1 MKENAFQALKTKMK
15 NKKGNEINGW
25 LNIYK
30 PAGITSNQALG
41 KIKRILHPKKIGH
54 AGTLDP
60 AAFGILPIA
69 LGEATKTIQ
78 FMQDRNKTYR
88 FEVTWGQERNTDDI
102 EGEVTQTSSS
112 RPSEKEILNILPKFI
127 GEIEQVPPKF
137 SAIKIDGERA
147 YNLSRAGEEVEIKS
161 RKVQVYELKPLEIS
175 QNSAKF
181 EMNCGKGTYV
191 RSIGRDMGR
200 ILGCFGYI
208 SELERTR
215 VGNFTKE
222 SSILLDKLEDI
233 VLSSEPDLYV
243 LPVVTVLDD
252 IPVLALTD
260 SEIKRVRNGQSVI
273 LPPDIDGEI
282 ILALEGNMPLGILR
296 KKGFEL
302 HPSRLFNL

>member
-1 MKENAFQALKTKMK
+1 MSS
-15 NKKGNEINGW
+15 NKKGVEINGW

-30 PAGITSNQALG
+30 PVGITSNQVLG
-41 KIKRILHPKKIGH
+41 KIKRIMHPKKVGH

-60 AAFGILPIA
+60 AACGILPIA

-78 FMQDRNKTYR
+78 FMQDRDKTYL

-112 RPSEKEILNILPKFI
+112 RPSEAEISKIIPNFI
-127 GEIEQVPPKF
+127 GEVDQTPPKF

-147 YNLSRAGEEVEIKS
+147 YNLSRAGEDVEMKS
-161 RKVQVYELKPLEIS
+161 RRVHIHDLKLIEF
-175 QNSAKF
+175 NKDTARF

-191 RSIGRDMGR
+191 RSVGRDMGR

-208 SELERTR
+208 SYLERTK
-215 VGNFTKE
+215 VGNFTKDT
-222 SSILLDKLEDI
+222 SILLDKLEDI

-252 IPVLALTD
+252 ISVLALTD
-260 SEIKRVRNGQSVI
+260 SEIKRVRNGQTI
-273 LPPDIDGEI
+273 NLPPDIKGEI
-282 ILALEGNMPLGILR
+282 ILALGGNKPIGILR
-296 KKGFEL
+296 RDGLEL